1 MVPTAAFELCLGPWD
16 IDGFLDGWWERAPLI
31 VARREA
37 GRFDRLITRATFDR
51 FVAHGNLRLP
61 FFRVFKDGALVPL
74 DACTTTRQVGP
85 NLDTG
90 LADLN
95 ALYDGFADG
104 ATIVLMALEKALT
117 PFGRLCRELE
127 ALFGCPFQA
136 YAYLSPPDARGPP
149 AHYDTHDVIA
159 LQVTGHKHWRIWDA
173 PWPLPMRMSENAYDH
188 EAVLEHA
195 ERDAPIAEVT
205 LAPGDSLYVPR
216 GFIHA
221 AVTGDEPSLH
231 ISLSAMVVRWLDVI
245 DDAVR
250 NGLAALK
257 TDPEAQRAL
266 AFGRQP
272 GEPAAPED
280 NRVVAALAER
290 LVAHLAAQCPM
301 KLAHANFDRQRGR
314 DRRGDLT
321 RRLGDAEA

>member
-1 MVPTAAFELCLGPWD
+1 MASNAAFELCLDPCD
-16 IDGFLDGWWERAPLI
+16 FDGFLDHWWERAPL
-31 VARREA
+31 VVTRREA
-37 GRFDRLITRATFDR
+37 GRFDGLITRASFDR

-61 FFRVFKDGALVPL
+61 FFRLFKDGVLVSP

-104 ATIVLMALEKALT
+104 ATIVLVALEKALT
-117 PFGRLCRELE
+117 PVGRLCREFE
-127 ALFGCPFQA
+127 ALFDCPFQA

-159 LQVTGHKHWRIWDA
+159 LQVAGHKHWRIWDA

-195 ERDAPIAEVT
+195 KRNAPIAEVT

-221 AVTGDEPSLH
+221 ATTGDEPSLH
-231 ISLSAMVVRWLDVI
+231 VSLSAMVVRWLDVI
-245 DDAVR
+245 DDALR
-250 NGLAALK
+250 HGLAALK
-257 TDPEAQRAL
+257 ADPEAQRAL

-272 GEPAAPED
+272 GAPAAPD
-280 NRVVAALAER
+280 DDRGLAALAER
-290 LVAHLAAQCPM
+290 LIAGLDVESAM
-301 KLAHANFDRQRGR
+301 KLAEADFHRQRGH
-314 DRRGDLT
+314 DRRGDLL